1 MMCLCCV
8 IFIRK
13 AILLQIHVF
22 LIQNFEKIFHR
33 ILVFF
38 EPNII
43 SLLPPPP
50 PPQKKFG

>member
-22 LIQNFEKIFHR
+22 LKQNFHH

-50 PPQKKFG
+50 KKNLADMMI